1 MENQMVHAIPFGKLR
16 NLTWALISGNAV
28 FLLSDLDILLSG
40 PFSHHV
46 KFYSFIFIH
55 KFSTR
60 VVCVNGKH
68 L

>member
-1 MENQMVHAIPFGKLR
+1 MENQMVHAIPFAKR
-16 NLTWALISGNAV
+16 RKTWALISGNAIS
-28 FLLSDLDILLSG
+28 LLSDLDILFNG

-55 KFSTR
+55 KISTR

-68 L
+68 P

>member
-16 NLTWALISGNAV
+16 KTWALISGNAV
-28 FLLSDLDILLSG
+28 FLLSDLDILSSG

-55 KFSTR
+55 KISNR

-68 L
+68 P